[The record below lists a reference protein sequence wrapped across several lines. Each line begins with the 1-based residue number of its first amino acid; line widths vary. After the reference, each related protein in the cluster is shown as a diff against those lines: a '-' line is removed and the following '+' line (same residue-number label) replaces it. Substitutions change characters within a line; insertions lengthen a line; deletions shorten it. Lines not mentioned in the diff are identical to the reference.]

1 MKQIYDEDSANA
13 VAKENQQQRE
23 WEQSER
29 NRILRMSNPK
39 RKQEAWSKLYPK
51 LAVDNMVY

>member
-1 MKQIYDEDSANA
+1 MTHDYDYYNL

-29 NRILRMSNPK
+29 NRILRMTSPK
-39 RKQEAWSKLYPK
+39 RKQIEWNHLYPK
-51 LAVDNMVY
+51 LQADDMVW

>member
-1 MKQIYDEDSANA
+1 MFDIDTYNQI
-13 VAKENQQQRE
+13 AKENQQQRE

-29 NRILRMSNPK
+29 NRILRMSNTT

-51 LAVDNMVY
+51 LPVDNMVY